1 MFKALL
7 LRKADDGSTQA
18 RIEPLENSQLPDGDV
33 EIEVAYSTLNY
44 KDALAITGRGPVVRQ
59 WPMVPGID
67 LVGTVVESKDA
78 QFPKGTQVIVNG
90 HGMGEVH
97 WGGLAQRARVP
108 AAWLTRKP
116 DSMSA
121 WDAASIGTAGYTAM
135 LSVLALERQGLRPG
149 QGPVV
154 VTGANGGVGSYAV
167 ALLARRGYEVHAS
180 TGRLEERERLLA
192 LGAAEVIDRNSFSD
206 PGKPLQK
213 EMWAGA
219 VDCVGSH
226 TLANVCAQ
234 TRYGGVVT
242 ACGLAQ
248 GMDFP
253 ATVAPFILRGVTLA
267 GVDSVYAPKDLR
279 EQAWNR
285 LAEETDASLR
295 EQIAYTASL
304 EDSIGLAQQLIQ
316 GEIKGRVVIDLSM

>member
-1 MFKALL
+1 MFKALM

-18 RIEPLENSQLPDGDV
+18 SIETLDTAQLPEGDV
-33 EIEVAYSTLNY
+33 EIQVAYSTLNY
-44 KDALAITGRGPVVRQ
+44 KDGLAITGRAPVVRQ

-67 LVGTVVESKDA
+67 LVGTVVESRDA
-78 QFPKGTQVIVNG
+78 QYPKGTEVIVNG
-90 HGMGEVH
+90 HGMGELH

-108 AAWLTRKP
+108 AGWITRKP

-135 LSVLALERQGLRPG
+135 LSVLALERHGVRAG
-149 QGPVV
+149 DGPIV
-154 VTGANGGVGSYAV
+154 VTGANGGVGSFAV

-180 TGRLEERERLLA
+180 TGRLEERERLLG
-192 LGAAEVIDRNSFSD
+192 LGATEVFDRQTLAEA
-206 PGKPLQK
+206 GKPLQK
-213 EMWAGA
+213 EKWAGA

-226 TLANVCAQ
+226 TLANICAQ

-267 GVDSVYAPKDLR
+267 GVDSVYAPQALR
-279 EQAWNR
+279 EEAWR
-285 LAEETDASLR
+285 CLAEETDGSLR

-304 EDSIGLAQQLIQ
+304 NESIDLAQRLMK
-316 GEIKGRVVIDLSM
+316 GEIKGRVVIDLAK

>member
-192 LGAAEVIDRNSFSD
+192 LGAAEVIDRKSFSD
-206 PGKPLQK
+206 AGKPLQK

>member
-44 KDALAITGRGPVVRQ
+44 KDALAITGRGPVVRK

-67 LVGTVVESKDA
+67 LVGTVVESKGA
-78 QFPKGTQVIVNG
+78 QFPKGSQVIVNG

-192 LGAAEVIDRNSFSD
+192 LGAAEVIDRKSFSD
-206 PGKPLQK
+206 AGKPLQK

>member
-192 LGAAEVIDRNSFSD
+192 LGAAEVIDRKSFSEA
-206 PGKPLQK
+206 GKPLQK